1 MQKVVVEHV
10 RNGSGNS
17 IERSANSGPKILA
30 PMNASN
36 NKKNKG
42 SSPSKEA
49 SKQKRKES
57 AIEEQLGKIEQSI
70 LMNGKSIARA
80 IETSSK
86 QNNAMASL
94 QKEIT
99 MRD

>member
-1 MQKVVVEHV
+1 
-10 RNGSGNS
+10 
-17 IERSANSGPKILA
+17 
-30 PMNASN
+30 MNTTN

-42 SSPSKEA
+42 TPGKEG
-49 SKQKRKES
+49 KQKKKES

>member
-1 MQKVVVEHV
+1 
-10 RNGSGNS
+10 
-17 IERSANSGPKILA
+17 
-30 PMNASN
+30 MNASN
-36 NKKNKG
+36 NKKSKG
-42 SSPSKEA
+42 SPSKE
-49 SKQKRKES
+49 SKKKKES
-57 AIEEQLGKIEQSI
+57 GIEEQLGKIEQSI

-99 MRD
+99 MRDQIIEKLRT